1 MGKKVWVILLPAVA
15 LYVGLAIWLNTEVK
29 KAEEER
35 DYAYQLVKVA
45 QGERDNEKESAR
57 QWKTMYDMSLTEIA
71 ELKGENEALTAQVEE
86 LTVEVEDY
94 RSRYEEVSFALD
106 EVVSETGWESLGTF
120 TATWYCPCEKC
131 CGKYSSGYTATG
143 TLATEGR
150 TVAVDPKVIPLGSK
164 LRINGHIYIA
174 EDTGVSGRVIDIFV
188 SSHEKA
194 LQYGVKKVEVERKT
208 T

>member
-15 LYVGLAIWLNTEVK
+15 LYVGLAIWLNVEVK

-57 QWKTMYDMSLTEIA
+57 QWKAMYDMSLTEIA
-71 ELKGENEALTAQVEE
+71 ELKGENEALTEQVEE

-120 TATWYCPCEKC
+120 TITHYCACAKC

-164 LRINGHIYIA
+164 IRINGHVYVA
-174 EDTGVSGRVIDIFV
+174 EDTGVSGHMVDIFV
-188 SSHEKA
+188 SSHDEAIKKGCYKATVEKR
-194 LQYGVKKVEVERKT
+194 VV
-208 T
+208 